1 MSKVKKEIKMQ
12 CPKCGWVSERSIKFL
27 NIEEGAQGEDVL
39 EFKCKKCG
47 TVGKS
52 RRYG

>member
-1 MSKVKKEIKMQ
+1 MSKVKKEIQ
-12 CPKCGWVSERSIKFL
+12 VRCRKCGWVSEKSVEFR
-27 NIEEGAQGEDVL
+27 NIEEGPQGEDIL
-39 EFKCKKCG
+39 EFKCKCG